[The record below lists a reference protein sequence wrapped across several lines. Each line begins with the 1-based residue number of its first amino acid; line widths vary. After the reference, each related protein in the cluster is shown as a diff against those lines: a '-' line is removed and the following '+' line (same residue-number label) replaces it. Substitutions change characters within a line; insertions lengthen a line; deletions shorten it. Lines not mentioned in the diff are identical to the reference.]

1 MCVILKE
8 EEGEEREEARREK
21 NKSIPHFGVEP
32 KSAELSMKPQSGTK
46 SSHQILLA
54 LVSWRHHKVK
64 RKEANLSGL
73 NIPMLKPGMLVHI
86 CNPSSQEAE
95 DCKLKPSLG
104 YVAGRS
110 CPR

>member
-54 LVSWRHHKVK
+54 LVSWRQHKVK
-64 RKEANLSGL
+64 RKRPTS
-73 NIPMLKPGMLVHI
+73 LVLTYP
-86 CNPSSQEAE
+86 C
-95 DCKLKPSLG
+95 
-104 YVAGRS
+104 
-110 CPR
+110 